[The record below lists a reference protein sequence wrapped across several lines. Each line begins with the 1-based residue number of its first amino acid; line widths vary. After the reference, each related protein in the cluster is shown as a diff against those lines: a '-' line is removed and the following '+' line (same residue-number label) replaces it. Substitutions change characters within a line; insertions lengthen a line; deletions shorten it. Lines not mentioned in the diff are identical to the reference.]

1 MSKNVGGVDKWA
13 RICVG
18 IVLVILALTGTVGTW
33 GYLGIIPLLTGV
45 LNYCPAYRVFGIKT
59 CSVKPE

>member
-45 LNYCPAYRVFGIKT
+45 LNHCPAYWVFGIKT